1 MTTAVMGDFA
11 NSTLAHQ
18 AVSHLRKAGV
28 PPDDISVIIEEPQV
42 DPARDRN
49 TGDVTSGAVT
59 GGMTGAILGGLT
71 GWILS
76 LGLWD
81 LFGVG
86 RLAAENAAGATFAG
100 AAAGAALLGLLG
112 AIAGL
117 SFNSDPRSSVNDEG
131 DVLVTVLAR
140 AIPVERIESLMR
152 ENDALNV
159 QRTDDLPA
167 QQAPLTSEPT
177 AFERSEHQAVA
188 GTPMVQAGQSV
199 FTLDDDRL
207 GEVAEAHGDF
217 FTVKRGFLHSDLYIP
232 FEDVHD
238 IRPDRVYVN
247 AVRDEVELKAWDAEP
262 SHD

>member
-1 MTTAVMGDFA
+1 MPTAVMGDFA
-11 NSTLAHQ
+11 NATLAHQ
-18 AVSHLRKAGV
+18 AISHLREAGV
-28 PPDDISVIIEEPQV
+28 PPDDISVIIEEPHV
-42 DPARDRN
+42 DPTRDDN
-49 TGDVTSGAVT
+49 TGDVTAGAVT
-59 GGMTGAILGGLT
+59 GGVTGAILGSLA

-76 LGLWD
+76 LGTWD

-86 RLAAENAAGATFAG
+86 SLAAENGAGATFAG

-117 SFNSDPRSSVNDEG
+117 NFNSDSRSVIHEG

-140 AIPVERIESLMR
+140 AMPVERIESLMR

-159 QRTDDLPA
+159 QRTHDLPA
-167 QQAPLTSEPT
+167 QAAPLTTEST
-177 AFERSEHQAVA
+177 AFEGSEHQAAA
-188 GTPMVQAGQSV
+188 GTPMVQTGQSV

-217 FTVKRGFLHSDLYIP
+217 FTVKRGFMKSELYIP

-238 IRPDRVYVN
+238 IRPGRVYVN